1 VHIYQALN
9 CCNFLFPWDDEGI
22 GRLMCCGNEVHACH
36 ARQLRRPSALKS
48 DMYDGVLT
56 LLSAS
61 HKLPQRLSKPV
72 AHDHTVVH
80 ENISHQVGNTVV
92 AECHELGDRGR

>member
-1 VHIYQALN
+1 MRFMLVMLGNCDVRAL
-9 CCNFLFPWDDEGI
+9 
-22 GRLMCCGNEVHACH
+22 
-36 ARQLRRPSALKS
+36 LKS